1 MSMSPEYINYCLS
14 NLTDAELG
22 AIVRK
27 RMQHAAAE
35 AIKAAAPVV
44 EAQREQH
51 EAEQVAAMVTERVE
65 RRALVYPEVEVKGV
79 YIPALDLT
87 EVTSLDEVPSAKQRS
102 PYNKA
107 LYRNGRPL
115 LESTATWREVATLHA
130 EFVGGVTEPVVEQPT
145 VAIVADN
152 KDDSLAK
159 SLASL
164 FDISIE
170 EAQQRLAS
178 Y

>member
-65 RRALVYPEVEVKGV
+65 RRALVYPEVEVKACSCLGQCDGDREAIGRTGATPKLIND
-79 YIPALDLT
+79 YHCARLDMAQ
-87 EVTSLDEVPSAKQRS
+87 DECHLAHFC
-102 PYNKA
+102 
-107 LYRNGRPL
+107 G
-115 LESTATWREVATLHA
+115 ESGDIGIE
-130 EFVGGVTEPVVEQPT
+130 
-145 VAIVADN
+145 IVAGGYTRKKLMNDRERGV
-152 KDDSLAK
+152 LRWYE
-159 SLASL
+159 ASDL
-164 FDISIE
+164 RHDGH
-170 EAQQRLAS
+170 
-178 Y
+178 